1 MIGRINNHELQEVAQ
16 LDDTQGG
23 DQGFTSS
30 ATTKDQRV
38 MGQNAKP
45 RTEINEILARAF
57 RRWYQGRETTDILK
71 WNKIDNQIQLEAINI
86 RTELAI
92 KNEKDNEEE
101 DVIDT
106 FSWEYHHLLDVFEK
120 RRKWQYHLS
129 DSALFGNW
137 PRARR
142 DRTSQ
147 EDIRLSYDEV
157 QELHWHIKLKEHRGW
172 IQYVKSWKGFTNH
185 VCQEKDG
192 KLGQC
197 ANYRALNEVTK
208 QDWHP
213 LPLISETLDR
223 LAGAKYYYIKL
234 DIKDGYHNIWIR
246 EGDQW

>member
-106 FSWEYHHLLDVFEK
+106 FS
-120 RRKWQYHLS
+120 
-129 DSALFGNW
+129 
-137 PRARR
+137 
-142 DRTSQ
+142 
-147 EDIRLSYDEV
+147 
-157 QELHWHIKLKEHRGW
+157 
-172 IQYVKSWKGFTNH
+172 
-185 VCQEKDG
+185 
-192 KLGQC
+192 
-197 ANYRALNEVTK
+197 
-208 QDWHP
+208 
-213 LPLISETLDR
+213 
-223 LAGAKYYYIKL
+223 
-234 DIKDGYHNIWIR
+234 
-246 EGDQW
+246 